1 MMIED
6 EYICIKNLV
15 IMSDS
20 ECGYHVYAKHGYKDI
35 SVDFNTDSEDLIMIL
50 NFIFDFLLLLSVT
63 GLATTG
69 KKGTKLWKKLLN
81 RTHMYC
87 RKMKNLDL

>member
-20 ECGYHVYAKHGYKDI
+20 ECGYHVYAKHGYKNI

-50 NFIFDFLLLLSVT
+50 KKINNIFKEIDNLKEDE
-63 GLATTG
+63 
-69 KKGTKLWKKLLN
+69 KK
-81 RTHMYC
+81 
-87 RKMKNLDL
+87 

>member
-20 ECGYHVYAKHGYKDI
+20 EYGFHVYAKHGYKNI

-50 NFIFDFLLLLSVT
+50 KKINNIFKEIDNLKEDE
-63 GLATTG
+63 
-69 KKGTKLWKKLLN
+69 KK
-81 RTHMYC
+81 
-87 RKMKNLDL
+87 

>member
-50 NFIFDFLLLLSVT
+50 KEINKIFKEINNLKEDE
-63 GLATTG
+63 
-69 KKGTKLWKKLLN
+69 KK
-81 RTHMYC
+81 
-87 RKMKNLDL
+87 

>member
-20 ECGYHVYAKHGYKDI
+20 ECSYHVYAKHGYKDI

-50 NFIFDFLLLLSVT
+50 KKINNIFKEIDNL
-63 GLATTG
+63 
-69 KKGTKLWKKLLN
+69 KEDE
-81 RTHMYC
+81 
-87 RKMKNLDL
+87 RK

>member
-6 EYICIKNLV
+6 EYICIKNLI

-35 SVDFNTDSEDLIMIL
+35 SVDFNTDSEDLIIIL
-50 NFIFDFLLLLSVT
+50 KKINSIFKEIDNLKEDE
-63 GLATTG
+63 
-69 KKGTKLWKKLLN
+69 KK
-81 RTHMYC
+81 
-87 RKMKNLDL
+87 

>member
-20 ECGYHVYAKHGYKDI
+20 ECGYNVYAKHGYKDI
-35 SVDFNTDSEDLIMIL
+35 SVDFYTDSEDLIMIL
-50 NFIFDFLLLLSVT
+50 KKINNIFKEIDNLKEDE
-63 GLATTG
+63 
-69 KKGTKLWKKLLN
+69 KK
-81 RTHMYC
+81 
-87 RKMKNLDL
+87 

>member
-20 ECGYHVYAKHGYKDI
+20 ECGYNVYAKHGYKDI

-50 NFIFDFLLLLSVT
+50 KKINNIFKEID
-63 GLATTG
+63 
-69 KKGTKLWKKLLN
+69 
-81 RTHMYC
+81 
-87 RKMKNLDL
+87 NLKEDEKE

>member
-20 ECGYHVYAKHGYKDI
+20 ECGYNVYAKHGYKDI
-35 SVDFNTDSEDLIMIL
+35 SVDFNTDSNDLIMIL
-50 NFIFDFLLLLSVT
+50 KKINNIFKEIDNLKEDE
-63 GLATTG
+63 
-69 KKGTKLWKKLLN
+69 KK
-81 RTHMYC
+81 
-87 RKMKNLDL
+87 

>member
-50 NFIFDFLLLLSVT
+50 KKINKIFKEMDNLKEDE
-63 GLATTG
+63 
-69 KKGTKLWKKLLN
+69 KK
-81 RTHMYC
+81 
-87 RKMKNLDL
+87 

>member
-1 MMIED
+1 MMIEN

-20 ECGYHVYAKHGYKDI
+20 EYGYHVYAKHGYKDI

-50 NFIFDFLLLLSVT
+50 KKINNIFKEIDNLKEDE
-63 GLATTG
+63 
-69 KKGTKLWKKLLN
+69 KK
-81 RTHMYC
+81 
-87 RKMKNLDL
+87 

>member
-1 MMIED
+1 MMIKD

-20 ECGYHVYAKHGYKDI
+20 ESGYNVYAKHGYKDI

-50 NFIFDFLLLLSVT
+50 KKINNIFKEIDNLKED
-63 GLATTG
+63 G
-69 KKGTKLWKKLLN
+69 KK
-81 RTHMYC
+81 
-87 RKMKNLDL
+87 